1 MLFKRIENKEIE
13 TAKKLYEIWQES
25 YIVEK
30 ELLGAVDFPPL
41 NRLTSDFMKSENDFQ
56 GLYEKK
62 ELLGVI
68 EIAQK
73 LNSVHLQSLVVDPN
87 HFRKG
92 IATKLINKVF
102 DSYPSTTYT
111 VETGNSNIPA
121 KKLYES
127 LGFKKC
133 KVWIAEFGIE
143 KIKYE
148 KNEGRISKIY
158 RLP

>member
-1 MLFKRIENKEIE
+1 LLLKRIEHKELE

-30 ELLGAVDFPPL
+30 ELLGVVDFPPL
-41 NRLTSDFMKSENDFQ
+41 NRLASDFVKSKNDFQ

-102 DSYPSTTYT
+102 DLYPATTYT

-127 LGFKKC
+127 LGFKKN

-143 KIKYE
+143 KIKY
-148 KNEGRISKIY
+148 KKK
-158 RLP
+158 

>member
-30 ELLGAVDFPPL
+30 ELLGAADFPPL
-41 NRLTSDFMKSENDFQ
+41 NRLASDFMESENDFQ

-102 DSYPSTTYT
+102 DLYPATTYT

-127 LGFKKC
+127 LGFKKN

-148 KNEGRISKIY
+148 KK
-158 RLP
+158 

>member
-30 ELLGAVDFPPL
+30 ELLGAADFPPL
-41 NRLTSDFMKSENDFQ
+41 NRLASDFMKSENDFQ

-102 DSYPSTTYT
+102 DLYPATTYT

-127 LGFKKC
+127 LGFKKN

-148 KNEGRISKIY
+148 KK
-158 RLP
+158 

>member
-1 MLFKRIENKEIE
+1 
-13 TAKKLYEIWQES
+13 
-25 YIVEK
+25 
-30 ELLGAVDFPPL
+30 
-41 NRLTSDFMKSENDFQ
+41 MKSENDFQ
-56 GLYEKK
+56 GYYENK

-68 EIAQK
+68 EINSK
-73 LNSVHLQSLVVDPN
+73 LNSIHLQSLVVDPN

-102 DSYPSTTYT
+102 DLYPSPTYT
-111 VETGNSNIPA
+111 VETGNNNIPA

-148 KNEGRISKIY
+148 KK
-158 RLP
+158 

>member
-1 MLFKRIENKEIE
+1 LLFKRIENKEIE

-30 ELLGAVDFPPL
+30 ELLGAADFPPL
-41 NRLTSDFMKSENDFQ
+41 NRLASDFMESENDFQ

-102 DSYPSTTYT
+102 DLYPATTYT

-127 LGFKKC
+127 LGFKKN

-148 KNEGRISKIY
+148 KK
-158 RLP
+158 

>member
-30 ELLGAVDFPPL
+30 ELLGAADFPPL
-41 NRLTSDFMKSENDFQ
+41 NRLASDFMESENDFQ

-102 DSYPSTTYT
+102 DLYPATTYT

-127 LGFKKC
+127 LGFKKN

-143 KIKYE
+143 KIKY
-148 KNEGRISKIY
+148 KKK
-158 RLP
+158 

>member
-1 MLFKRIENKEIE
+1 MLLKRIEHKELE

-30 ELLGAVDFPPL
+30 ELLGVVDFPPL
-41 NRLTSDFMKSENDFQ
+41 NRLASDFVKSKNDFQ

-102 DSYPSTTYT
+102 DLYPATTYT

-127 LGFKKC
+127 LGFKKN

-143 KIKYE
+143 KIKY
-148 KNEGRISKIY
+148 KKK
-158 RLP
+158 

>member
-30 ELLGAVDFPPL
+30 ELLGAADFPPL
-41 NRLTSDFMKSENDFQ
+41 NRLASDFMKSENDFQ

-102 DSYPSTTYT
+102 DLYPATTYT

-127 LGFKKC
+127 LGFKKN

-143 KIKYE
+143 KIKY
-148 KNEGRISKIY
+148 KKK
-158 RLP
+158 

>member
-1 MLFKRIENKEIE
+1 MLKPNV
-13 TAKKLYEIWQES
+13 L
-25 YIVEK
+25 
-30 ELLGAVDFPPL
+30 
-41 NRLTSDFMKSENDFQ
+41 LTSDSLVIEKVYSAKFLIPPSWKRSIKTNSVRNKNNNSTRKSIP
-56 GLYEKK
+56 KK
-62 ELLGVI
+62 I

>member
-1 MLFKRIENKEIE
+1 LLFKRIENKEIE

-30 ELLGAVDFPPL
+30 ELLGAADFPPL
-41 NRLTSDFMKSENDFQ
+41 NRLASDFMKSENDFQ

-102 DSYPSTTYT
+102 DLYPATTYT

-127 LGFKKC
+127 LGFKKN

-148 KNEGRISKIY
+148 KK
-158 RLP
+158 

>member
-1 MLFKRIENKEIE
+1 
-13 TAKKLYEIWQES
+13 
-25 YIVEK
+25 
-30 ELLGAVDFPPL
+30 
-41 NRLTSDFMKSENDFQ
+41 MKSENDFQ

-102 DSYPSTTYT
+102 DLYPSTTYT

-127 LGFKKC
+127 LGFKKY

-148 KNEGRISKIY
+148 KK
-158 RLP
+158 

>member
-30 ELLGAVDFPPL
+30 ELLGATDFPPL
-41 NRLTSDFMKSENDFQ
+41 NRLASDFMKSENDFQ

-102 DSYPSTTYT
+102 DLYPSTTYT

-127 LGFKKC
+127 LGFKKY

-148 KNEGRISKIY
+148 KK
-158 RLP
+158 

>member
-13 TAKKLYEIWQES
+13 TAKKLYKIWQES

-30 ELLGAVDFPPL
+30 ELLGAADFPPL
-41 NRLTSDFMKSENDFQ
+41 NRLASDFMESENDFL

-102 DSYPSTTYT
+102 DLYPATTYT

-127 LGFKKC
+127 LGFKKN

-148 KNEGRISKIY
+148 KK
-158 RLP
+158 